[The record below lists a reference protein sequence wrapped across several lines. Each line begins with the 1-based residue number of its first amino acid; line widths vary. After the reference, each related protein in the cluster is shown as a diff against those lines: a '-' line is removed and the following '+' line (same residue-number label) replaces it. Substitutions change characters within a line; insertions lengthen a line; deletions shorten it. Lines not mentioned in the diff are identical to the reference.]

1 MKTLLFY
8 IYAEWEI
15 GKMDSEW
22 MICSEILVCL
32 EQDSK
37 AHILLVTELLVEDHD
52 EIYTMSVELCP
63 GLIMSAL
70 QSSINM

>member
-1 MKTLLFY
+1 
-8 IYAEWEI
+8 
-15 GKMDSEW
+15 